1 MPAIVNL
8 PRLRHLLLC
17 LALSTGGLLGAA
29 ESTAPG
35 PAQDFDLQ
43 GFIDAAL
50 KAGAKQVV
58 VPPGR
63 YRVTPA
69 HGRHLVFKDLADVE
83 IIADGVEM
91 VCTQTVQALRLEHCR
106 NLRFKGLTV
115 DYDPLPFTE
124 ARITALAPDKSWAE
138 FEIIDGYPDN
148 SLEER
153 IEIYDPATRELRRET
168 AGWEKEIQPLG
179 SHRYRASKH
188 PGYHFQESTD
198 TEQVGD
204 ILVTNN
210 AFPAKAG
217 GHAIELQQCTA
228 VTMEEVTVLASPC
241 FGFMEHQCDGT
252 SYLHCKIDRRAQEAD
267 PVKRGFARM
276 RSLNADA
283 FHSNEAAKGPA
294 IIGCTAKFQGHD
306 CVNIHGVYHLV
317 TASQGRTLRI
327 ASLSHL
333 TIEPGDPVEFLPY
346 AGERPADATALTIE
360 PDPQGITEEEKA
372 FVQKVSLNEN
382 NRRLLLDGKA
392 TFYKVTLDHEVPLAM
407 GSAVC
412 SGKRVGNGFVV
423 KDCDFG
429 YNRSRGIL
437 IKASH
442 GEVSGN
448 RITNGWMA
456 AVLIAPEFW
465 WFEAASSSDVV
476 IKNNTITGCK
486 RPAIEIIAPGG
497 NGKPLP
503 AGAHRQLEISG
514 NTMAHSVWPNIHV
527 TSTDGLTLQGN
538 TLTPLD
544 QANPQPPAP
553 NPRNWHDEPPS
564 TMVMQECLHVTGGP
578 KPVISV
584 PVRVHLMQSA
594 TQPAM
599 QTTLTEA
606 DVKRILGKVNTI
618 WAQAGIRFDMEPLR
632 QTQAQEPPQADRLK
646 DGFQRVTAAIPED
659 SRSATA
665 INVFYVKDLEPNGFY
680 RAGDVYIKD
689 TAKLRPV
696 DGGLD
701 EPIPRVTSHE
711 LGHALGLQHRQNT
724 TNLMASGTTG
734 FSLNEAEIQTARTS
748 ALLRGLQTAPESSAN
763 SR

>member
-17 LALSTGGLLGAA
+17 LALFSGGFLGAA
-29 ESTAPG
+29 ETTAPG
-35 PAQDFDLQ
+35 TAQDFDLQ
-43 GFIDAAL
+43 EFIDSVL

-138 FEIIDGYPDN
+138 FEIFDGYPDN

-188 PGYHFQESTD
+188 PGYHFKESTD

-204 ILVTNN
+204 LLVTNN

-228 VTMEEVTVLASPC
+228 VTMEDVTVLASPC
-241 FGFMEHQCDGT
+241 FGFLEHQCDGI
-252 SYLHCKIDRRAQEAD
+252 SYLHCKIDRRAPEAD

-283 FHSNEAAKGPA
+283 FHSNEAAKGPS
-294 IIGCTAKFQGHD
+294 IIGCTAKFQGDD

-333 TIEPGDPVEFLPY
+333 TIEPGDPLEFLPY
-346 AGERPADATALTIE
+346 AGERPGDATALTIE
-360 PDPQGITEEEKA
+360 PDPQGITDEEKA
-372 FVQKVSLNEN
+372 FIQKVSLNEN

-392 TFYKVTLDHEVPLAM
+392 TFYKVTIDHEVPLAM

-423 KDCDFG
+423 KHCDFG

-442 GEVSGN
+442 GEVSSN
-448 RITNGWMA
+448 QITNGWMA
-456 AVLIAPEFW
+456 AVLVAPEFW
-465 WFEAASSSDVV
+465 WFEAASASDVA
-476 IKNNTITGCK
+476 IINNTITGCK

-503 AGAHRQLEISG
+503 AGAHRKLEISG
-514 NTMAHSVWPNIHV
+514 NAIEHSVWPNIHV
-527 TSTDGLTLQGN
+527 TSTDGLIVQRNG
-538 TLTPLD
+538 LTPLV

-553 NPRNWHDEPPS
+553 YVWNWHDEPPHS
-564 TMVMQECLHVTGGP
+564 MVIQECRRATGV
-578 KPVISV
+578 PVAVLTV
-584 PVRVHLMQSA
+584 PVRIHLMQSA
-594 TQPAM
+594 THPAM

-606 DVKRILGKVNTI
+606 DVKRILYKVNQI
-618 WAQAGIRFDMEPLR
+618 WAQAGIRFEMESLR
-632 QTQAQEPPQADRLK
+632 RTQAQEPPPADQLK
-646 DGFQRVTAAIPED
+646 NKDEHITAAIPED
-659 SRSATA
+659 CHSPYA
-665 INVFYVKDLEPNGFY
+665 INVFYVKAMNLNGFVHS
-680 RAGDVYIKD
+680 GDVIVKD
-689 TAKLRPV
+689 TARLRPV
-696 DGGLD
+696 VGGLD
-701 EPIPRVTSHE
+701 EPIPRVTARE
-711 LGHALGLQHRQNT
+711 LGYVLGLQPRQNT
-724 TNLMASGTTG
+724 TNLMANSTTG
-734 FSLNEAEIQTARTS
+734 FLLNEAEILSARTAA
-748 ALLRGLQTAPESSAN
+748 ALMGVLQKAPASAN
-763 SR
+763 GR